1 MLNNQWKM
9 KGFHDSKGVVATENA
24 QKPLENEGFSEYG
37 GAVATG
43 NAQKQ
48 MEKHDFSRERRYS
61 APPHPQASMGGRVV
75 NGA

>member
-37 GAVATG
+37 GPLQQEMLKNHWKMKSFTDYNGVVATE
-43 NAQKQ
+43 NAQQ
-48 MEKHDFSRERRYS
+48 PMENEGF
-61 APPHPQASMGGRVV
+61 P
-75 NGA
+75 

>member
-9 KGFHDSKGVVATENA
+9 KGFSDSRGVVATENA

-43 NAQKQ
+43 NAQKPL
-48 MEKHDFSRERRYS
+48 ENEDFLDFFTGGPSS
-61 APPHPQASMGGRVV
+61 PPTIAPQAS
-75 NGA
+75 GAG

>member
-9 KGFHDSKGVVATENA
+9 KGFSDSRGVVATENA

-43 NAQKQ
+43 NAQKP
-48 MEKHDFSRERRYS
+48 MEKHHFSQWDVTQ
-61 APPHPQASMGGRVV
+61 PPPPLHTLACKA
-75 NGA
+75 GAL